1 MADNKK
7 LICHYQEVRY
17 TYTYISSIVTSTYV
31 YVYVE
36 VTMNVSFIQLAST
49 HTRSNIRQK
58 PWIGTIS
65 VIIVFQ

>member
-17 TYTYISSIVTSTYV
+17 MYISSIVTSTYV

-36 VTMNVSFIQLAST
+36 VTMDVSFIQLTST

-65 VIIVFQ
+65 VIIVF